1 MAFSREERRY
11 VVRDPIHNYIS
22 FNQLEREIIN
32 TEAVQRLR
40 LISQTLP
47 AAFVYP
53 GAIHVRFSHCLG
65 AMHLAGIAAHTLFHS
80 NGQTWERLDRIRKK
94 LGNIAS
100 SDNKTS
106 GEIISQVNKIAEEL
120 AAIRNREVED
130 AMDVQIL
137 RLAALLHD
145 VGHAC
150 FSHTFEE
157 VLFHQGFDWTHENM
171 TRAILLKDP
180 EINEILDRHGFSK
193 RDKEKLLFT
202 AVRPSLNEEN
212 KAPFYSQI
220 VSGDLDVDRMDYL
233 VRDAHYCGTIEHGA
247 IDAFRLLLGLTIAW
261 TPSNKK
267 VVAYHEKSRFA
278 ISRLLKARQTMFE
291 VVYYHKTAR
300 AVSLMFRDMMSLAFE
315 DLFLSKFD
323 FTKDWNQLTEED
335 LQDYYDFTD
344 DYVFALIKSYRGKS
358 LPSPLKKSHE
368 ILKRM
373 FSRRL
378 YKAVSGE
385 IRFRLYET
393 FLHVRKD
400 PNIIIDILEEKC
412 PSPLKD
418 ILRQSVVVD
427 LSVIKGL
434 EFLNS
439 SALERNVWLSV
450 GKSRTAI
457 PLRDT
462 EIAETIKE
470 LQKPLEFLR
479 LYYVGLDVSE
489 RNSLR
494 SFIGKLEHFLE
505 GME

>member
-1 MAFSREERRY
+1 MSSLRERRY

-40 LISQTLP
+40 RISQTLP
-47 AAFVYP
+47 ASFVYP

-65 AMHLAGIAAHTLFHS
+65 AMHLAGIAAQSLFQS
-80 NGQTWERLDRIRKK
+80 ESSVRDQLDKIRLK
-94 LGNIAS
+94 LEKIAS
-100 SDNKTS
+100 QSKS
-106 GEIISQVNKIAEEL
+106 SLEIARQVSKIADEITT
-120 AAIRNREVED
+120 IRNREIED
-130 AMDVQIL
+130 EMDVQIL

-145 VGHAC
+145 VGHVC

-157 VLFHQGFDWTHENM
+157 VMFKQGYDWTHENM
-171 TRAILLKDP
+171 TRAIILKDP
-180 EINEILDRHGFSK
+180 EIGEILEQHGFSQ

-202 AVRPSLNEEN
+202 AVRPSLGEEN

-261 TPSNKK
+261 APSGQK

-323 FTKDWNQLTEED
+323 FTKDWNQLSEDD

-344 DYVFALIKSYRGKS
+344 DYVFAHVKSYRRKS
-358 LPSPLKKSHE
+358 LPPNLKQSYD

-378 YKAVSGE
+378 YKAVSNE
-385 IRFRLYET
+385 IRFRLHET
-393 FLHVRKD
+393 FLQVHKS
-400 PNIIIDILEEKC
+400 PQIIIEILEEK
-412 PSPLKD
+412 SPAKLKKP
-418 ILRQSVVVD
+418 LREKVVVD
-427 LSVIKGL
+427 LSSIKGL
-434 EFLNS
+434 EFLDS

-450 GKSRTAI
+450 GSSREAV
-457 PLRDT
+457 PLKDT
-462 EIAETIKE
+462 EVAETIKE

-479 LYYVGLDVSE
+479 LYYVGHDPSE
-489 RNSLR
+489 RNALR
-494 SFIGKLEHFLE
+494 SLIGSLEHFLE